1 MTYVKLI
8 IGVGDR
14 NLLMGTKYN
23 IYNSPYKKWTRI
35 ARTINIGDGG
45 STGEVCSSLNEL
57 TWKWVVVTY
66 QIKEG

>member
-1 MTYVKLI
+1 
-8 IGVGDR
+8 
-14 NLLMGTKYN
+14 MGTKYSV
-23 IYNSPYKKWTRI
+23 YSSPYKKWTRI

-45 STGEVCSSLNEL
+45 STGGVCSSLNEL